1 MNFPAITGYEICGVL
16 GQGGMG
22 TVYLARQ
29 LSLNRQVA
37 VKILPRHL
45 AGDES
50 YVARF
55 HQEAKAAAKI
65 KHTGIVQIY
74 DAAEEEGLC
83 YFVMEY
89 VSGETTLNRV
99 RRKGRLDES
108 SSLLI
113 AEAVAVALEYAWS
126 EAKLVH
132 RDLKP
137 DNIVIDGDGT
147 VKVVDLGLAKLV
159 GHSSRAITLSKMM
172 IGTPH
177 YCAPEQARGEFSVDS
192 RADIYS
198 LGATLYHFLV
208 GTAPFADT
216 SGVSAMVKN
225 VTDYLPDPM
234 DCHDDIFEP
243 IVWLIEKMMA
253 KDKNHRQQSWD
264 DVLTDIDRVMGGELP
279 AMPLLHEGAS
289 TVSRGEFR
297 AGTARKTSILQSA
310 SAVDQGG
317 LARTSMRF
325 RIFLVL
331 AALFTIM
338 LYAAWFRMENRR
350 KAAEI
355 EIAVP

>member
-1 MNFPAITGYEICGVL
+1 MNYPTIPGYEIAGVL

-55 HQEAKAAAKI
+55 HQEAMAAAKI
-65 KHTGIVQIY
+65 KHSGIVQIY
-74 DAAEEEGLC
+74 DAGEENGLC

-89 VSGETTLNRV
+89 VSGETTLHRV
-99 RRKGRLDES
+99 RRKGRLDDS
-108 SSLLI
+108 SALLI

-137 DNIVIDGDGT
+137 DNILIDGDGT
-147 VKVVDLGLAKLV
+147 IKVVDLGLAKLV
-159 GHSSRAITLSKMM
+159 GHSSQAITLSKMM

-177 YCAPEQARGEFSVDS
+177 YCAPEQARGESAVDL

-208 GTAPFADT
+208 GAAPFSDT
-216 SGVSAMVKN
+216 SGVSAMVRN

-234 DCHDDIFEP
+234 ECHPDISEP
-243 IVWLIEKMMA
+243 IVWLIETMMA
-253 KDKNHRQQSWD
+253 KDKNHRQQRWD
-264 DVLTDIDRVMGGELP
+264 DVLADIDRVMDGELP
-279 AMPLLHEGAS
+279 ASSWLPDGAS

-297 AGTARKTSILQSA
+297 AGSARKTSILLSAANEASQSA
-310 SAVDQGG
+310 
-317 LARTSMRF
+317 ARTSRHF
-325 RIFLVL
+325 RLFLVL
-331 AALFTIM
+331 AALFTIG
-338 LYAAWFRMENRR
+338 LYVAWFRMENQR
-350 KAAEI
+350 KRPEI
-355 EIAVP
+355 EMAVP